1 MILCRKDGINRSY
14 VDVNQLIGW
23 VLGIMEIGTMPILA
37 INVTAMSNILH
48 RETKYKSKGYFFNL
62 RTGGFSD
69 MNVTDVIIS
78 ILIGG
83 AMSAFFALYFRQL
96 YRKKEIELQ
105 GKQTETI
112 REAEKEAEKIKKEA
126 LLEAKDTKYQVK
138 AEAEKEIKEKRQE
151 ITHVEKRLRHKE
163 ELLDKKLD
171 QFEKKDSEFSK
182 REKEFGKKE
191 QAQQDREKEYERLL
205 QIETEKLEKISGITS
220 EEAKSQLLK
229 KVEDEVKL
237 ETGRLI
243 KQIEQEAKEES
254 EKRAKH
260 IISLAIQR
268 YSGEHVC
275 DATVT
280 AVTLPNEEMK
290 GRIIGREGR
299 NIRAL
304 EAATGVDF
312 IVDDTPEAV
321 TLSGFDPVRREIARI
336 SLERLIS
343 DGRIH
348 PARIEEIVEK
358 VRKEVNNA
366 MREEGEKAVFDL
378 GLTAVHPEFIKL
390 LGRLKYRTS
399 YGQNVLQHSKEVAYF
414 AGMMA
419 GELKADVKLAKRSGL
434 LHDIGKALDHE
445 IEGPH
450 HEIGAA
456 FAKKYGEDERVI
468 NAMLVHHGDGDP
480 ICVESA
486 LVTAAD
492 ALSAARPGVRR
503 ESIENY
509 IKRLQKLEEIAMSYT
524 GVDKCYAIQA
534 GREIRII
541 VKPEDTTDEM
551 SYLISR
557 EIAKKIESEMTYPG
571 QIKIMVIRE
580 ARFVEYAR

>member
-1 MILCRKDGINRSY
+1 MNS
-14 VDVNQLIGW
+14 
-23 VLGIMEIGTMPILA
+23 
-37 INVTAMSNILH
+37 VT
-48 RETKYKSKGYFFNL
+48 Y
-62 RTGGFSD
+62 
-69 MNVTDVIIS
+69 VIIAVFV
-78 ILIGG
+78 GG
-83 AMSAFFALYFRQL
+83 AISFGFALYFKGV
-96 YRKKEIELQ
+96 YRRKHQELLKKQADI
-105 GKQTETI
+105 I
-112 REAEKEAEKIKKEA
+112 RDAEKEADKIKKDA
-126 LLEAKDTKYQVK
+126 LIEAKDIRYQTKT
-138 AEAEKEIKEKRQE
+138 ESEKEIKEKRHE
-151 ITHVEKRLRHKE
+151 INHVEKRLRHKE
-163 ELLDKKLD
+163 EMLDKKLD
-171 QFEKKDSEFSK
+171 QFEKRDMELIR
-182 REKEFGKKE
+182 REKEYNRKE
-191 QAQQDREKEYERLL
+191 QAQTEREKEYDKLL
-205 QIETEKLEKISGITS
+205 QIEKEKLEKLSGITS
-220 EEAKSQLLK
+220 EEAKNQLLK
-229 KVEDEVKL
+229 KVEDEVRFEAGKL
-237 ETGRLI
+237 V
-243 KQIEQEAKEES
+243 KQIEQEAKDES

-260 IISLAIQR
+260 IIGLAIQR
-268 YSGEHVC
+268 YAGEHVA

-280 AVTLPNEEMK
+280 AVTLPNDEMK

-378 GLTAVHPEFIKL
+378 GLTGVHPEFIKL

-399 YGQNVLQHSKEVAYF
+399 YGQNVLQHSREVAYF
-414 AGMMA
+414 SGMMA
-419 GELKADVKLAKRSGL
+419 GELKADIKLAKRAGL

-445 IEGPH
+445 IEGAH

-456 FAKKYGEDERVI
+456 FAKKCGEDERVI

-509 IKRLQKLEEIAMSYT
+509 IKRLEKLEDIAMSYT
-524 GVDKCYAIQA
+524 GVEKCYAIQA

-541 VKPEDTTDEM
+541 VKPEDTTDDM

-580 ARFVEYAR
+580 TRFVEYAR